1 MAAKTTATRCPACRE
16 AGASHSTVRLIAAV
30 FPVRAGNVKF
40 PRQLQHARPFK
51 YKYVRSICEMYN
63 YHSIKFLL
71 YTFVYKIFIQGQSG
85 ITIQE
90 FFF

>member
-40 PRQLQHARPFK
+40 PRQLQHARAFK
-51 YKYVRSICEMYN
+51 YKYVRRIYVIASN
-63 YHSIKFLL
+63 LL
-71 YTFVYKIFIQGQSG
+71 YTFVYKIFIPGQSG